1 MDKPRPGDVFDTSPL
16 IEQIDYSDLRM
27 RVSTD
32 RYHSPEYHE
41 REREQL
47 WMKIWQVAG
56 RADELPEA
64 GDWMEYLIHDQSFV
78 LVRGRDDVIR
88 GFVNACRHRGNAFCE
103 GKGHAARFTCP
114 YHNWSYGLDGQLLAV
129 AKPDFEGTTEEFVG
143 DKSELGL
150 IEVPVECFAGFI
162 FINPDRNAAPLA
174 EFLGEAGPVIEA
186 FHLEEMVPVGM
197 NVRETINCNWKVVM
211 DAFYESYH
219 VQAVHPELIPIM
231 DLSKERYRRFGNH
244 GATTVPFQ
252 GTDEQEKD
260 PGKQVEA
267 FRQIPR
273 PNFPGLAEAFPRFD
287 ELVASYSKPD
297 GSLAFPEGVT
307 GRSLFQQAVRESLTG
322 KGLDVSGLTDNQMSD
337 FEFWSIFPNIYIQ
350 LRAGESTV
358 IIARPHPDG
367 DPNRCYWRVAHYIWL
382 PPEERE
388 AQRTEMTDVPEGEH
402 LPYFLALEQDFSQM
416 EEQQRG
422 LRNNALEY
430 MALTRQEPK
439 VAQFHTVLD
448 EWFGDRDPTLAV
460 AAE

>member
-1 MDKPRPGDVFDTSPL
+1 MPTARPGECIDTAPH
-16 IEQIDYSDLRM
+16 IEEIDYSDLKLQ
-27 RVSTD
+27 VTTD
-32 RYHSPEYHE
+32 RYYSPEYHE

-47 WMKIWQVAG
+47 WMRVWQVAA

-64 GDWMEYLIHDQSFV
+64 GDWMEYRIFDQSFV
-78 LVRGRDDVIR
+78 LVRGKDGQIR

-103 GKGHAARFTCP
+103 GKGHSPRFTCP

-129 AKPDFEGTTEEFVG
+129 AKPDFDGTVEEFVG
-143 DKSELGL
+143 NKDELGL
-150 IEVPVECFAGFI
+150 IRVPVEVFAGFI
-162 FINPDRNAAPLA
+162 FINPDRNAPPLA
-174 EFLGEAGPVIEA
+174 EFLGEAGPVLEA
-186 FHLEEMVPVGM
+186 FHLDEMVPVGM

-231 DLSKERYRRFGNH
+231 DLSKERYCRLGNH

-252 GTDEQEKD
+252 GTDEAETD
-260 PGKQVEA
+260 HSKQIEA
-267 FRQIPR
+267 FRNIPK
-273 PNFPGLAEAFPRFD
+273 PNFPGLAEVFPRFE

-297 GSLAFPEGVT
+297 GSLAFPEGIS
-307 GRSLFQQAVRESLTG
+307 GRLLFQQAARESLTG

-337 FEFWSIFPNIYIQ
+337 FEFWSLFPNVYIQ

-382 PPEERE
+382 PPEERD
-388 AQRTEMTDVPEGEH
+388 AQRTEMTDIPEGGH
-402 LPYFLALEQDFSQM
+402 VPYFLALEQDFSQM
-416 EEQQRG
+416 EDQQKG
-422 LRNNALEY
+422 LRNSSLTH
-430 MALTRQEPK
+430 MTLTRQEPK

-448 EWFGDRDPTLAV
+448 CWMA
-460 AAE
+460 